1 MGNGRPIPARDLKPQ
16 DKTTQAEERLSLRP
30 TDVNLWQRME
40 VYNTSAHINLSFS
53 RQLLT

>member
-1 MGNGRPIPARDLKPQ
+1 M
-16 DKTTQAEERLSLRP
+16 TQAEERLSLGP

-53 RQLLT
+53 GQLLTEWLNA